1 MTVQRIGATA
11 VASPLS
17 TKGAPAAGG
26 AARLRPAALLYLCCV
41 AALAV
46 GGGLL
51 GVRLLQAGAAT
62 TNVHTGPPGL
72 GVPASTSFGFV
83 EVESVQ
89 QIVGLTPKAL
99 SGVTHGVHSLVR
111 ADQMRVQLVLGLRNA
126 RGSSTAYDPQQ
137 FLLHLGRRGG
147 KSKSYASQS
156 TSVRAARLAP
166 RSSME
171 TTIGFVIPRFNP
183 KGTRISLEFRERGRQ
198 PLTLDLG
205 RVRPGGSL
213 AAVRAALAQG
223 HVH

>member
-51 GVRLLQAGAAT
+51 GVRLLQAGAPT

-89 QIVGLTPKAL
+89 QIRGLTPKAL
-99 SGVTHGVHSLVR
+99 AGMTHGIQSLVK
-111 ADQMRVQLVLGLRNA
+111 ANQMQVQLVLALRNA
-126 RGSSTAYDPQQ
+126 RGSTEDYDPAQ
-137 FLLHLGRRGG
+137 FVMRLVRPTG
-147 KSKSYASQS
+147 KSKIYQSGS
-156 TSVRAARLAP
+156 TSVRAGRLAA

-171 TTIGFVIPRFNP
+171 TTVGFVIPRFNP